1 MVSDTVSS
9 NKGFTLIELMAVVAI
24 ISILAMVAM
33 SSYADFMTRSKIG
46 EGMVFAAEA
55 KTAVTGYYYDTQ
67 ELPQNNRQAG
77 LPEADSYDRHEF
89 IRTLELSTTE
99 PFGVVTITFK
109 LIGTKED
116 RKTLQL
122 IPATRDGKVT
132 WTCLPPEDNGIDV
145 SKVPA
150 NCRG

>member
-1 MVSDTVSS
+1 MPDTVSS
-9 NKGFTLIELMAVVAI
+9 SRGFTLIELMAVVAI

-33 SSYADFMTRSKIG
+33 SSYSDFLTRSKIG

-77 LPEADSYDRHEF
+77 LPEPNSYDRHEY
-89 IRTLELSTTE
+89 IRKLALSTTE

-109 LIGTKED
+109 LTGTKED
-116 RKTLQL
+116 RKTLQF
-122 IPATRDGKVT
+122 IPATRNGRVS
-132 WTCLPPEDNGIDV
+132 WTCLPPEENGVDV

>member
-1 MVSDTVSS
+1 VSDAVTASR
-9 NKGFTLIELMAVVAI
+9 GFTLIELMAVIAI

-33 SSYADFMTRSKIG
+33 SSYAEFVTRSKIG

-67 ELPQNNRQAG
+67 RLPHSNSQAG
-77 LPEADSYDRHEF
+77 LPEPDAYDSHAF
-89 IRTLELSTTE
+89 IRRLELSTVE
-99 PFGVVTITFK
+99 PFGIVTVTFK
-109 LIGTKED
+109 LPGTKD
-116 RKTLQL
+116 DNRKLQL
-122 IPATRDGKVT
+122 IPATRDGKIT
-132 WTCLPPEDNGIDV
+132 WKCLPPPEDGIGA

>member
-1 MVSDTVSS
+1 
-9 NKGFTLIELMAVVAI
+9 MAVVAI

-55 KTAVTGYYYDTQ
+55 RTAVTGYYYDTQ
-67 ELPQNNRQAG
+67 KLPRNNRQAG
-77 LPEADSYDRHEF
+77 LPEPDSYDRHNYV
-89 IRTLELSTTE
+89 RKLELSTSE

-109 LIGTKED
+109 LPGTKED
-116 RKTLQL
+116 NKMLQL
-122 IPATRDGKVT
+122 IPATAGGRVT
-132 WTCLPPEDNGIDV
+132 WTCLPSEEDGIDL